1 MAISIHTG
9 RRTPMAE
16 INVTPLVD
24 VMLVLLIIFMV
35 TAPMM
40 QEGLSLELPQ
50 ATGTPLEKERNVEE
64 IVISVAENG
73 TIFVN
78 ETAVPEAGLVAKI
91 AEMTKDNQSREVY
104 LRGDKKTPYGLV
116 VRIISA
122 LKTNGIANVGI
133 ITNPQEESTP
143 GTMIRFPRKIAGLGH
158 TEDDGA
164 LITPPR
170 DSNPG
175 HHYLCVFLTSFSKT
189 RPGRASAE

>member
-50 ATGTPLEKERNVEE
+50 AKGAPLEEERNVEK
-64 IVISVAENG
+64 IVVSVTEDG

-78 ETAVPEAGLVAKI
+78 EAAVPEAGLVAKI
-91 AEMTKDNQSREVY
+91 AEMTKGDQSREIN
-104 LRGDKKTPYGLV
+104 LRSDKNVPMGSF
-116 VRIISA
+116 VRILSE
-122 LKTNGIANVGI
+122 LKTGGIANVGI
-133 ITNPQEESTP
+133 ITNPQEEST
-143 GTMIRFPRKIAGLGH
+143 
-158 TEDDGA
+158 
-164 LITPPR
+164 
-170 DSNPG
+170 S
-175 HHYLCVFLTSFSKT
+175 
-189 RPGRASAE
+189 GR

>member
-9 RRTPMAE
+9 RKTPMAE

-50 ATGTPLEKERNVEE
+50 TSGTPLEKERNVEE

-91 AEMTKDNQSREVY
+91 AEMTKDNPSREVY

-116 VRIISA
+116 VGIIGA
-122 LKTNGIANVGI
+122 LKANGIANVGI

-143 GTMIRFPRKIAGLGH
+143 RR
-158 TEDDGA
+158 
-164 LITPPR
+164 
-170 DSNPG
+170 
-175 HHYLCVFLTSFSKT
+175 
-189 RPGRASAE
+189 

>member
-9 RRTPMAE
+9 RKTPMAE

-50 ATGTPLEKERNVEE
+50 ASGAPLEKERNVEE

-91 AEMTKDNQSREVY
+91 AEMTKDSQSREVY

-133 ITNPQEESTP
+133 ITSPQEES
-143 GTMIRFPRKIAGLGH
+143 A
-158 TEDDGA
+158 
-164 LITPPR
+164 
-170 DSNPG
+170 
-175 HHYLCVFLTSFSKT
+175 
-189 RPGRASAE
+189 PGR

>member
-50 ATGTPLEKERNVEE
+50 AKGTPIEKERNVEE

-78 ETAVPEAGLVAKI
+78 ETAVPEAQLVDKI
-91 AEMTKDNQSREVY
+91 GEMTKDNQSREVY
-104 LRGDKKTPYGLV
+104 LKGDKNVSYGLV

-122 LKTNGIANVGI
+122 LKTGGIANVGI
-133 ITNPQEESTP
+133 ITNPQQESTP
-143 GTMIRFPRKIAGLGH
+143 RR
-158 TEDDGA
+158 
-164 LITPPR
+164 
-170 DSNPG
+170 
-175 HHYLCVFLTSFSKT
+175 
-189 RPGRASAE
+189 

>member
-50 ATGTPLEKERNVEE
+50 AKGTPLERERNVEE

-78 ETAVPEAGLVAKI
+78 EAAVPEAGLVDKLL
-91 AEMTKDNQSREVY
+91 EMTKDNQSREVY
-104 LRGDKKTPYGLV
+104 LRGDKNVSYGLV

-122 LKTNGIANVGI
+122 LKAGGIANVGI
-133 ITNPQEESTP
+133 ITNPQEESS
-143 GTMIRFPRKIAGLGH
+143 PR
-158 TEDDGA
+158 
-164 LITPPR
+164 R
-170 DSNPG
+170 
-175 HHYLCVFLTSFSKT
+175 
-189 RPGRASAE
+189 